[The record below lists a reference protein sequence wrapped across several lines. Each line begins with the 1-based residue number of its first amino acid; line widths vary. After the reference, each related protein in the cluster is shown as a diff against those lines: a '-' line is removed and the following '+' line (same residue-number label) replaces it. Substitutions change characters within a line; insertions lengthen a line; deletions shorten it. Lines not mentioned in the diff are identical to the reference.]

1 MVGEG
6 VGRERERERAGVV
19 EWESSALVRKVHE
32 RCAFCIPAHTHCKF
46 LSLSLD
52 RGGLLQ
58 VFYYPSRS
66 CCDYHSKHM
75 TPAGAPR
82 CDRVSL
88 ALPCSPCGHE
98 TTHGRAAL

>member
-6 VGRERERERAGVV
+6 VGRERELA
-19 EWESSALVRKVHE
+19 SSNGSPLHLLG
-32 RCAFCIPAHTHCKF
+32 RCMNVAHSAYLHTHCKF
-46 LSLSLD
+46 LSISLD
-52 RGGLLQ
+52 RGGLLH

-75 TPAGAPR
+75 TPAGTPR